1 MTKSLTAPQ
10 RPGKVAQRKPDARSE
25 AGSRSSGWTGVVRNW
40 FRSLPSVL
48 GLAEGRLVNWEDPII
63 EAALTDTGMRRNNNQ
78 DSYAIVRATRSEAW
92 RKRGHIYMVADG
104 MGAHAVGELASKL
117 ACDNIPHAYNKLK
130 NETPSEAIVKAY
142 REVGGI
148 IHSKA
153 TANQD
158 FQGMGTT
165 CSTLLL
171 LPAGALIAHVGDSRV
186 YRVRRSRIEQLT
198 FDHSLVWELVRH
210 KHLSIEQASKSVP
223 RNVITRSLGPDPVVE
238 VDVEGPYPVEPGDL
252 FVLCSDGLSGLV
264 DDPEIGA
271 FSDHFQPEDACRY
284 LTFLAN
290 LRGGQDNV
298 TTMVVR
304 VGPWQD
310 GSEAQTG
317 QPASKLVASSG
328 GRARWLVGLLPAFG
342 KRASKAEVEEHVY
355 RDEDCPID
363 GPLLQRLSDDVRNTQ
378 ATAVEQSWQLDW
390 GVLANLRREAEEAR
404 AEGDLRGSL
413 RCLGE
418 SIVMLGQ
425 AGRVHRKE
433 HGPNGSH

>member
-1 MTKSLTAPQ
+1 MKVV
-10 RPGKVAQRKPDARSE
+10 GK
-25 AGSRSSGWTGVVRNW
+25 W
-40 FRSLPSVL
+40 FRSGPGVA
-48 GLAEGRLVNWEDPII
+48 GFCEGCLVNWEETIV

-78 DSYAIVRATRSEAW
+78 DSYAIVRATKPEVW
-92 RKRGHIYMVADG
+92 RKRGHVFMVADG

-130 NETPSEAIVKAY
+130 SETAAEAIVKAY
-142 REVGGI
+142 SEVGGI

-153 TANQD
+153 TANKD

-186 YRVRRSRIEQLT
+186 YRIRGSRIEQLT

-238 VDVEGPYPVEPGDL
+238 VDIEGPYPIERGDVFL
-252 FVLCSDGLSGLV
+252 VCSDGLSGPV
-264 DDPEIGA
+264 IDVEIGA
-271 FSDHFQPEDACRY
+271 FAENFHPEDTCRY

-290 LRGGQDNV
+290 LRGGMDNV

-304 VGPWQD
+304 VGPWHD
-310 GSEAQTG
+310 PSTGGASNDSGEVAVTATSRGSWRSFL
-317 QPASKLVASSG
+317 PSFSRKASKV
-328 GRARWLVGLLPAFG
+328 
-342 KRASKAEVEEHVY
+342 EVEQHVY
-355 RDEDCPID
+355 REEDCRLSPEI
-363 GPLLQRLSDDVRNTQ
+363 LRRLSDDVRNTQ
-378 ATAVEQSWQLDW
+378 ATAVDQSWQLDW
-390 GVLANLRREAEEAR
+390 GVLANFRREAEEAR
-404 AEGDLRGSL
+404 QEGDQRGSL

-418 SIVMLGQ
+418 AIVMLGQ
-425 AGRVHRKE
+425 AGRVYRKE